1 MTMLEVLKFLSSV
14 RLPNRKSSAVVRLSN
29 PKFSSVVGLPNPK
42 MNTVVRLPNPK
53 LTVGL
58 RPACR
63 ADVCARSSDT
73 HATHNWNDF
82 GKSKLDK
89 RKILDTMIMVNW
101 T

>member
-1 MTMLEVLKFLSSV
+1 MTVLQSMDLADSLELFLGLFFSIIVFLS
-14 RLPNRKSSAVVRLSN
+14 LSIILR
-29 PKFSSVVGLPNPK
+29 S
-42 MNTVVRLPNPK
+42 
-53 LTVGL
+53 VGL

-82 GKSKLDK
+82 SKSKLDK
-89 RKILDTMIMVNW
+89 RMIMVNW